1 MLKDKPGV
9 LANVLSVVHS
19 SDANVM
25 TLNQSVP
32 VDGVAPITMTLKLN
46 SGRYNE
52 DDIRSSVKEVDGVV
66 DVRVLNRE

>member
-1 MLKDKPGV
+1 
-9 LANVLSVVHS
+9 
-19 SDANVM
+19 M